1 MYQCINHKS
10 HTFHFSTKSQA
21 RQFFLGWPRHHDIIV
36 HFPGMQHRRR
46 SLVHQHLRLQHGGVQ
61 ALAALAASHHNQRPS
76 EAYKKWHH
84 RGCQGLPRFDS
95 TTMTVFEKKNIT
107 KMAQNVCHRSY
118 LNVRTSNGF
127 QWCQKYIWIQFGILL
142 TMSIFDSL
150 NPSFL
155 ELKKQQQKTDA
166 RPKSVSF
173 LSWARTRCH
182 IKSCDFRCNHPSGV
196 HASGG
201 MYSYMNGWFVWLNG
215 SDGIPTKPIYHLP
228 P

>member
-95 TTMTVFEKKNIT
+95 TTMTVFEKK
-107 KMAQNVCHRSY
+107 K
-118 LNVRTSNGF
+118 TS
-127 QWCQKYIWIQFGILL
+127 QKWLRMYVIEVIW
-142 TMSIFDSL
+142 M
-150 NPSFL
+150 L
-155 ELKKQQQKTDA
+155 ELQMDFNDVRNIYGYNLA
-166 RPKSVSF
+166 
-173 LSWARTRCH
+173 
-182 IKSCDFRCNHPSGV
+182 SCWQCPSLT
-196 HASGG
+196 H
-201 MYSYMNGWFVWLNG
+201 W
-215 SDGIPTKPIYHLP
+215 IHLFWN
-228 P
+228 